1 MKSLYLLILVLLIS
15 TVSISQETKKD
26 TLSIEGKFDLIY
38 KTSSSYKE
46 FKVIRKS
53 RFQNLKNDVLDS
65 IRKIDHELQLNNNNK
80 NTILKDSLKNV
91 NEVLGILDLDM
102 KLLIT
107 KKNSISFLGI
117 QLNKSTYTITVWS
130 IILLLIIAL
139 FYFIYQ
145 YKNSYSILSESKSNL
160 SETEEEL
167 TIYKKKSL
175 EREQKLRRQLQDE
188 INKQRGV

>member
-1 MKSLYLLILVLLIS
+1 MKSLYLLILLLLIS
-15 TVSISQETKKD
+15 NVSISQETKKD
-26 TLSIEGKFDLIY
+26 TLSIEGEFDLIY

-53 RFQNLKNDVLDS
+53 RFQNLKNKVSDS
-65 IRKIDHELQLNNNNK
+65 IKLLNEELQLKNYKIIRLEQDLNNINK
-80 NTILKDSLKNV
+80 VLLKKIV
-91 NEVLGILDLDM
+91 EEEKEIR
-102 KLLIT
+102 

-145 YKNSYSILSESKSNL
+145 YKNSYQIILHAKKNVLEAEN
-160 SETEEEL
+160 EL
-167 TIYKKKSL
+167 ANNKKKSL

>member
-53 RFQNLKNDVLDS
+53 RFQNLKNKVSDS
-65 IRKIDHELQLNNNNK
+65 IKLLNEELQLKNYKIIRLEQDLNNINK
-80 NTILKDSLKNV
+80 VLLKKIV
-91 NEVLGILDLDM
+91 EEEKEIR
-102 KLLIT
+102 
-107 KKNSISFLGI
+107 KKNSISFFGLEMK
-117 QLNKSTYTITVWS
+117 KSSYKIIIS
-130 IILLLIIAL
+130 IIVILLIVIL
-139 FYFIYQ
+139 CYFTYQ
-145 YKNSYSILSESKSNL
+145 YKNSYQIILHAKKNVLEAEN
-160 SETEEEL
+160 EL
-167 TIYKKKSL
+167 ANNKKKSL

>member
-65 IRKIDHELQLNNNNK
+65 IRKIDHELQLNNNK

-117 QLNKSTYTITVWS
+117 QHDKSTYTITVWS

-145 YKNSYSILSESKSNL
+145 YKNSYSILSEAKSNL
-160 SETEEEL
+160 SLFT
-167 TIYKKKSL
+167 Y
-175 EREQKLRRQLQDE
+175 
-188 INKQRGV
+188 

>member
-65 IRKIDHELQLNNNNK
+65 IRKIDHELQLNNNK

-117 QLNKSTYTITVWS
+117 QHDKSTYTITIWS

>member
-1 MKSLYLLILVLLIS
+1 MKSLYLLILLLLIS

-53 RFQNLKNDVLDS
+53 RFQNLKND
-65 IRKIDHELQLNNNNK
+65 
-80 NTILKDSLKNV
+80 V

-145 YKNSYSILSESKSNL
+145 YKNSYQIILHAKKNVLEAEN
-160 SETEEEL
+160 EL
-167 TIYKKKSL
+167 ANNMKKSL

>member
-1 MKSLYLLILVLLIS
+1 MKSLYLLILLLLIS

-38 KTSSSYKE
+38 KTSSSYKD

-65 IRKIDHELQLNNNNK
+65 IRKIDHELQLNNNK
-80 NTILKDSLKNV
+80 NTVLKDSLKNV

-145 YKNSYSILSESKSNL
+145 YKNSYSILSEAKSNL

>member
-65 IRKIDHELQLNNNNK
+65 IRKIDHELQLNNNK

-145 YKNSYSILSESKSNL
+145 YKNSFSILSEAKSNL
-160 SETEEEL
+160 SETE
-167 TIYKKKSL
+167 
-175 EREQKLRRQLQDE
+175 
-188 INKQRGV
+188 

>member
-1 MKSLYLLILVLLIS
+1 M
-15 TVSISQETKKD
+15 
-26 TLSIEGKFDLIY
+26 
-38 KTSSSYKE
+38 
-46 FKVIRKS
+46 
-53 RFQNLKNDVLDS
+53 
-65 IRKIDHELQLNNNNK
+65 
-80 NTILKDSLKNV
+80 KNV

-145 YKNSYSILSESKSNL
+145 YKNSYQIILHAKKNVLEAEN
-160 SETEEEL
+160 EL
-167 TIYKKKSL
+167 ANNKKKSL

>member
-65 IRKIDHELQLNNNNK
+65 IRKIDHELQLNNNK

-145 YKNSYSILSESKSNL
+145 YKNSYQIILHA
-160 SETEEEL
+160 
-167 TIYKKKSL
+167 KKKRSRSG
-175 EREQKLRRQLQDE
+175 E
-188 INKQRGV
+188 

>member
-65 IRKIDHELQLNNNNK
+65 IRKIDHELQLNNNK

-107 KKNSISFLGI
+107 KKIVFH
-117 QLNKSTYTITVWS
+117 
-130 IILLLIIAL
+130 
-139 FYFIYQ
+139 F
-145 YKNSYSILSESKSNL
+145 
-160 SETEEEL
+160 
-167 TIYKKKSL
+167 
-175 EREQKLRRQLQDE
+175 
-188 INKQRGV
+188 

>member
-1 MKSLYLLILVLLIS
+1 MKSLYLLILLLLIS
-15 TVSISQETKKD
+15 SVSISQETKKD

-65 IRKIDHELQLNNNNK
+65 IRKIDHELQLNNNK
-80 NTILKDSLKNV
+80 NTVLKDSLKNV

-145 YKNSYSILSESKSNL
+145 YKNSCFYIG
-160 SETEEEL
+160 
-167 TIYKKKSL
+167 
-175 EREQKLRRQLQDE
+175 R
-188 INKQRGV
+188 

>member
-65 IRKIDHELQLNNNNK
+65 IRKIDHELQLNNNK

-117 QLNKSTYTITVWS
+117 QLNKSTYTITIWS

-145 YKNSYSILSESKSNL
+145 YKNSYSILSEEK
-160 SETEEEL
+160 
-167 TIYKKKSL
+167 
-175 EREQKLRRQLQDE
+175 KLR
-188 INKQRGV
+188 NH

>member
-1 MKSLYLLILVLLIS
+1 MIIMK
-15 TVSISQETKKD
+15 
-26 TLSIEGKFDLIY
+26 
-38 KTSSSYKE
+38 
-46 FKVIRKS
+46 
-53 RFQNLKNDVLDS
+53 KNKL
-65 IRKIDHELQLNNNNK
+65 NNNK

>member
-65 IRKIDHELQLNNNNK
+65 IRKIDHELQLNNNK

-117 QLNKSTYTITVWS
+117 QHDKSTYTITVWS

-145 YKNSYSILSESKSNL
+145 YKNSFSILSEAKSNL

-188 INKQRGV
+188 VNKQRGV

>member
-65 IRKIDHELQLNNNNK
+65 IRKIDHELQLNNNK

-145 YKNSYSILSESKSNL
+145 
-160 SETEEEL
+160 
-167 TIYKKKSL
+167 
-175 EREQKLRRQLQDE
+175 
-188 INKQRGV
+188 

>member
-65 IRKIDHELQLNNNNK
+65 IRKIDHELQLNNNK

-145 YKNSYSILSESKSNL
+145 YKNSY
-160 SETEEEL
+160 
-167 TIYKKKSL
+167 
-175 EREQKLRRQLQDE
+175 
-188 INKQRGV
+188 